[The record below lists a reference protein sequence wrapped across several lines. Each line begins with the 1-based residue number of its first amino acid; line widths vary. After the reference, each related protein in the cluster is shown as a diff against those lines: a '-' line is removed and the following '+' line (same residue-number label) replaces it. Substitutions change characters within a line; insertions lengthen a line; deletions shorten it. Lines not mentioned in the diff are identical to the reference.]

1 MIAVR
6 PLLDRFAGVSTFVAT
21 VVTVAVVTAV
31 ALVWVMRG
39 SDRTITVDFKATNSV
54 YVGSDVKVLGVPVGE
69 VTALRPLGDLV
80 RATVKVDEEYDLPAD
95 VRAAVISPAIVGDR
109 YVQLAPAYT
118 GGPKL
123 RDGASI
129 PVERTAVPIELD
141 EVYSSLNQL
150 SVALGPNGVNETGAL
165 SRLIDSTAVQL
176 EGQGGQ
182 LNQTI
187 RDFGRLSRTLENNS
201 DELFGSVT
209 EVEQFVSV
217 LREND
222 ATVRDFNDSTAELAA
237 VLEGEREDLA
247 GTLAAL
253 GTALQDVDTFVKDNE
268 ESLTSNVAKITRL
281 SKILRERQGEFD
293 ELLVAA
299 PTALANVALTYNG
312 TSGTLDNRA
321 DFKELLTGPFL
332 EPAGLLCNLL
342 DESREDGGLC
352 GTLAGLLPNVGGGL
366 PGAGGGSGGLGL
378 ESLGSLGSLGDL
390 GRVAPATAPRTGAT
404 IAQLLEVP
412 R

>member
-39 SDRTITVDFKATNSV
+39 SDRTITVDFRATNSV

-321 DFKELLTGPFL
+321 DFKELLTGPFM

-366 PGAGGGSGGLGL
+366 PGAGGGSDGLGL
-378 ESLGSLGSLGDL
+378 ESLGSLGSHGDL